1 MNFDNGRR
9 ERERD
14 CVWPAGHPPGW
25 HQEEKKDTP
34 DLEVACTE

>member
-9 ERERD
+9 ERERL
-14 CVWPAGHPPGW
+14 CLASWAPPGW

-34 DLEVACTE
+34 DLEVACTD